1 MIARE
6 KSSEGQTRRKG
17 DRYEGS
23 AMISIRIAESLPIV
37 RGVML
42 NWSASGAGILL
53 ESDTPLPAKF
63 ELLHKS
69 RSLQDITVPCELRWQ
84 HKSHI
89 GIGFVARP
97 EVQHAPS
104 KKMEA

>member
-1 MIARE
+1 MIAQE
-6 KSSEGQTRRKG
+6 KLSEAQTRRRG

-23 AMISIRIAESLPIV
+23 AMISIRIAESLPPV

-53 ESDTPLPAKF
+53 ESDIPLPAKF

-89 GIGFVARP
+89 GIGFVAKP
-97 EVQHAPS
+97 LAQCAAS
-104 KKMEA
+104 DQMEA